1 MFPVRV
7 AVRLRVCL
15 AQSDRGASLWSLI
28 AYDKYG
34 MSVAIAERLAVGPVI
49 LFSGIGAR
57 CVRKSPFVR
66 GRPSKNGAG
75 EKFWPVFG
83 P

>member
-1 MFPVRV
+1 
-7 AVRLRVCL
+7 
-15 AQSDRGASLWSLI
+15 
-28 AYDKYG
+28 

-57 CVRKSPFVR
+57 CVRKSSFVR
-66 GRPSKNGAG
+66 GRPPKNGVG